1 MIEKGI
7 CMADGKTGAIILAA
21 GRSAH
26 MEELKPMLRMGQTT
40 MIQREI
46 DTIRQAGISPIV
58 VVTGYQADVLERH
71 ISHRGAVCIRN
82 KRYETSQMYGSI
94 CMGLR
99 HIQKKADRV
108 LLFPADVPMITA
120 DTIEKMAQA
129 PGSMA
134 VPVCQGK
141 KGHPVMLSKE
151 VFGHILT
158 YRGGKGLRGA
168 MDAWGEGVREIEV
181 EDPGVLLDTNTKMDY
196 ESLLAYEK
204 DRQKRGELAFQA
216 SISLSREEECFSAL
230 TADFLVPMITADT
243 IEKMAQAPG
252 SMAVPVCQGKKG
264 HPVMLSKEVF
274 GHILTYRGGKGL
286 RGAMDAWGEG
296 VREIEVED
304 PGVLLDTNT
313 KMDYESLLAYEKDR
327 QKRGELAFQA
337 SISLSR
343 EEECFSALTA
353 DFLEAVAESGS
364 MLGACQIR
372 DISYSKGWKMLKI
385 AEAQLGIQ
393 FLERQTGGSKGGF
406 SVLTPE
412 GKAFLEKFRRME
424 AAVQA
429 AAEAAFEKIFLEPE
443 EEEKEDTDG
452 REINAF

>member
-1 MIEKGI
+1 MQMRIVILSLQTADAKTMAGPAEKLRELGIEPDVYAI
-7 CMADGKTGAIILAA
+7 NSDDADDDILVYQELVRRTRLADLVYLRCM
-21 GRSAH
+21 S
-26 MEELKPMLRMGQTT
+26 
-40 MIQREI
+40 
-46 DTIRQAGISPIV
+46 DTNRFKR
-58 VVTGYQADVLERH
+58 YDKYEKVLEECKGYVLVFSGNAEVTMMKRALFKG
-71 ISHRGAVCIRN
+71 SDEEFAQVSRYAASRGPENDLGMMKWFA
-82 KRYETSQMYGSI
+82 
-94 CMGLR
+94 
-99 HIQKKADRV
+99 
-108 LLFPADVPMITA
+108 
-120 DTIEKMAQA
+120 
-129 PGSMA
+129 
-134 VPVCQGK
+134 
-141 KGHPVMLSKE
+141 
-151 VFGHILT
+151 
-158 YRGGKGLRGA
+158 GA

-204 DRQKRGELAFQA
+204 DRQKRGELAF
-216 SISLSREEECFSAL
+216 R
-230 TADFLVPMITADT
+230 
-243 IEKMAQAPG
+243 
-252 SMAVPVCQGKKG
+252 
-264 HPVMLSKEVF
+264 
-274 GHILTYRGGKGL
+274 
-286 RGAMDAWGEG
+286 
-296 VREIEVED
+296 
-304 PGVLLDTNT
+304 
-313 KMDYESLLAYEKDR
+313 
-327 QKRGELAFQA
+327 A

-393 FLERQTGGSKGGF
+393 FLERQMGGSKGGF

-412 GKAFLEKFRRME
+412 GKVFLEKFRRME

>member
-1 MIEKGI
+1 MEENQKIPMRSQVKKEDTWAIEDMYATVEDWEKDFAAAKKVAEEAAEYAGRLGESAQALYDWSALTEKLD
-7 CMADGKTGAIILAA
+7 CMLSEIYGYASRVKDQDTADAAGQTLSARAMGLYVECSGLISFADPEILSIPEEKLEAFYAEKPELLKYRRSINEVRRCKDHILSPELEKILADA
-21 GRSAH
+21 G
-26 MEELKPMLRMGQTT
+26 E
-40 MIQREI
+40 
-46 DTIRQAGISPIV
+46 
-58 VVTGYQADVLERH
+58 
-71 ISHRGAVCIRN
+71 
-82 KRYETSQMYGSI
+82 
-94 CMGLR
+94 
-99 HIQKKADRV
+99 
-108 LLFPADVPMITA
+108 
-120 DTIEKMAQA
+120 MAQA

-168 MDAWGEGVREIEV
+168 MDAWGEGVREIA
-181 EDPGVLLDTNTKMDY
+181 G
-196 ESLLAYEK
+196 
-204 DRQKRGELAFQA
+204 
-216 SISLSREEECFSAL
+216 
-230 TADFLVPMITADT
+230 
-243 IEKMAQAPG
+243 
-252 SMAVPVCQGKKG
+252 
-264 HPVMLSKEVF
+264 
-274 GHILTYRGGKGL
+274 
-286 RGAMDAWGEG
+286 
-296 VREIEVED
+296 ED

-412 GKAFLEKFRRME
+412 GKVFLEKFRRME

>member
-168 MDAWGEGVREIEV
+168 MDAWGEGVREIAV

-196 ESLLAYEK
+196 ESLLAY
-204 DRQKRGELAFQA
+204 
-216 SISLSREEECFSAL
+216 
-230 TADFLVPMITADT
+230 
-243 IEKMAQAPG
+243 
-252 SMAVPVCQGKKG
+252 
-264 HPVMLSKEVF
+264 
-274 GHILTYRGGKGL
+274 
-286 RGAMDAWGEG
+286 
-296 VREIEVED
+296 
-304 PGVLLDTNT
+304 
-313 KMDYESLLAYEKDR
+313 
-327 QKRGELAFQA
+327 
-337 SISLSR
+337 

-412 GKAFLEKFRRME
+412 GKEFLEKFRRME

>member
-40 MIQREI
+40 MIQKEI

-204 DRQKRGELAFQA
+204 DRQKRGELAF
-216 SISLSREEECFSAL
+216 R
-230 TADFLVPMITADT
+230 
-243 IEKMAQAPG
+243 
-252 SMAVPVCQGKKG
+252 
-264 HPVMLSKEVF
+264 
-274 GHILTYRGGKGL
+274 
-286 RGAMDAWGEG
+286 
-296 VREIEVED
+296 
-304 PGVLLDTNT
+304 
-313 KMDYESLLAYEKDR
+313 
-327 QKRGELAFQA
+327 A

-412 GKAFLEKFRRME
+412 GKVFLEKFRRME

-429 AAEAAFEKIFLEPE
+429 ALEDYKKQLAKAENTPIKAENKKVRMVPIKIEKTKSERDDVFVCVNGKNFQIKRGEIVNVPEYVCEVLENMKKMDELAIERME
-443 EEEKEDTDG
+443 EATK
-452 REINAF
+452 NFA